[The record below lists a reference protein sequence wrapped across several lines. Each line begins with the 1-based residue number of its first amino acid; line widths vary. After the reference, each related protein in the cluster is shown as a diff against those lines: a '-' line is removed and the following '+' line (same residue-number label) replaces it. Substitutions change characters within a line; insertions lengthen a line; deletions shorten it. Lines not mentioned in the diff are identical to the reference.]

1 MKHNDRLTAILNL
14 IKANVVETQGDLMN
28 LLKENGYDVTQATV
42 SRDIKKLNL
51 HKVHDANNKY
61 RYVSGAQRTSNNE
74 QSLIQSCVVDIQTAL
89 NDVVIKCKPGAA
101 PAVSSLIDGMDNELI
116 IGTVAGDDT
125 ILVIARSEASAK
137 MFCDHFKTLANI

>member
-1 MKHNDRLTAILNL
+1 MKHNDRLSVILDL
-14 IKANVVETQGDLMN
+14 IKENAVETQGELMD
-28 LLKENGYDVTQATV
+28 LLKSKGFDVTQATV

-51 HKVHDANNKY
+51 HKVHDADNKY
-61 RYVSGAQRTSNNE
+61 RYVSDVQRTANHD
-74 QSLIQSCVVDIQTAL
+74 QTIIQSCVIGVESAV

-101 PAVSSLIDGMDNELI
+101 QAVSSLIDGMDNDLI

-137 MFCDHFKTLANI
+137 MFCEHFKTMTNV